1 MRVRRL
7 LAVVVI
13 PLALAGDDA
22 LAQSPADPPVSTAAG
37 STAAASAEAG
47 ESEWA
52 FSVFAYAYLVPDDDD
67 FLQPTVT
74 ADRGKLHLEARYN
87 YEDSNTGSLWVGYS
101 LTVDGEV
108 TLVFTPMV
116 AAVVGDTDGVAPG
129 YNLAIDWWRLA
140 FFSQSEYVIDTSD
153 SANNFLYTWTELSVW
168 PWDWLGAGVVVQRT
182 RVADLGFEAE
192 PGVLLGLAWKNA
204 SVTAY
209 VFGLDESDQ
218 TVVVGAGLSF

>member
-13 PLALAGDDA
+13 SLVLAGDDA
-22 LAQSPADPPVSTAAG
+22 LAQSPADPPVPTAAG
-37 STAAASAEAG
+37 STPAASAEAG
-47 ESEWA
+47 ENEWA
-52 FSVFAYAYLVPDDDD
+52 FSAFAYAYLVPDDDD

-74 ADRGKLHLEARYN
+74 ADRGRLHLEARYN
-87 YEDSNTGSLWVGYS
+87 YEDFNTGSLWIGYNLS
-101 LTVDGEV
+101 VDGNV

-129 YNLAIDWWRLA
+129 YNLSIDWWRLA

-153 SANNFLYTWTELSVW
+153 SDNNFLYTWTELTIW
-168 PWDWLGAGVVVQRT
+168 PLDWIGAGVVVQRT
-182 RVADLGFEAE
+182 RVADLDFEAE
-192 PGVLLGLAWKNA
+192 PGVLLGFAWKNL
-204 SVTAY
+204 SITAY

-218 TVVVGAGLSF
+218 TVVVGTGLTF

>member
-1 MRVRRL
+1 MLVL
-7 LAVVVI
+7 LVI
-13 PLALAGDDA
+13 PVVLAGDDA
-22 LAQSPADPPVSTAAG
+22 LAQAPADPPVPTGAG
-37 STAAASAEAG
+37 STPAASAEAG
-47 ESEWA
+47 ENGWA
-52 FSVFAYAYLVPDDDD
+52 FSAFAYAYFVPDDDD

-74 ADRGKLHLEARYN
+74 ADRGRVHFEARYN
-87 YEDSNTGSLWVGYS
+87 YEDFNTGSLWVGYN
-101 LTVDGEV
+101 LGVDGDV

-129 YNLAIDWWRLA
+129 YNLAIDWWKLA
-140 FFSQSEYVIDTSD
+140 FFSQSEYVIDASD
-153 SANNFLYTWTELSVW
+153 SANNFLYTWTELAIW
-168 PWDWLGAGVVVQRT
+168 PVDWIGAGVVVQRT

-192 PGVLLGLAWKNA
+192 PGVLLGFAWKNL